1 MRHFFFLLIILLPQ
15 IFIAQNKSITGV
27 IKDSLG
33 VPLPSANI
41 MASPTQKERALK
53 FSIADADGRYKL
65 VLENNTSYTISVS
78 YMGFDD
84 ENFIFRAE
92 DNTSV
97 RDFILKRNNEQLQE
111 IIIKYDVKPIVVKKD
126 TIVYNVDSFT
136 NGSERKLKEQ
146 LKKLPGVEVD
156 RDGNVTLQGKRVT
169 TFLVE
174 NDPFFGGG
182 SKLGVENIP
191 ADAVDKVEFIDHFN
205 EVAFLKEVSG
215 SQQLALNIKLKKD
228 KKNFLFGDI
237 EGASGVPD
245 FYKLHSGLF
254 YYGGQTTASYI
265 GNLNNIGDSTLDF
278 ADIIRFSG
286 GSTFLDQNNAT
297 EDLFAFA
304 SDNRNVVRGKSQFS
318 AANFTHRFTPKST
331 LSAYVIG
338 SRVVNEIKNTAEIT
352 YFQNEFST
360 IENRLNQLDSDK
372 NFFLGRLKFNHKA
385 SNNEQW
391 SYDANFKLTDRNF
404 DDRLTS
410 KTPSQFNEFVT
421 LSNFKDVYLNQFVE
435 WHKSYS
441 DTKTTT
447 LVVSQKYEDRN
458 SAVDWQTN
466 QPFLTNFLPL
476 LENDS
481 YDVNQLKRIK
491 NNSINAL
498 FKFYWIVNDFSH
510 LYFVAGNTFID
521 AKVTSK
527 EQQILSDNTTN
538 DFFNS
543 GFGNDMNFRF
553 NDTKSG
559 IEYKFLFKKWTTKA
573 SLYVHHF
580 NLFTQNNGLENQYTK
595 NVLQPQLE
603 SEIELKK
610 GETVTFNY
618 RLTNEF
624 SDFQDYT
631 SQFQLQNYQSVFR
644 GNPQLTEQRQNSYS
658 LFYKKTNL
666 LQGYV
671 LNLAL
676 NYSKRSNAVRNELI
690 IEGINQFT
698 TPVQNN
704 IPEENALFRGT
715 ITKNVYKFNVGFN
728 SFFTT
733 INFIQPIN
741 GERNFVTRNA
751 TNWGVVFKT
760 ADKNWPFITLK
771 YNRSFDEFKSV
782 TASNFHS
789 DRFSI
794 DYDVVLK
801 DVLVFKAF
809 HDYQSNYSTN
819 STVTSFHTTNFSI
832 GYQPLNSA
840 WKFELDGRNIFG
852 NSIINSNSFSAFST
866 TNQTTFILPRII
878 LLSATFKL

>member
-1 MRHFFFLLIILLPQ
+1 MRHLFFLLALVLPQ
-15 IFIAQNKSITGV
+15 IFIAQNKMITGV

-53 FSIADADGRYKL
+53 FSIADANGRYKV
-65 VLENNTSYTISVS
+65 VLENNTTYTISVS

-84 ENFIFRAE
+84 EDFTFNAE
-92 DNTSV
+92 DNSLIH
-97 RDFILKRNNEQLQE
+97 DFILQRNNEQLQE
-111 IIIKYDVKPIVVKKD
+111 IVIKYEVKPIIVKKD
-126 TIVYNVDSFT
+126 TITYNMDSFT

-169 TFLVE
+169 SFLVE

-205 EVAFLKEVSG
+205 EVTFLKEVSG

-245 FYKLHSGLF
+245 FYKLNSGLF
-254 YYGGQTTASYI
+254 YYGGRTTASYI

-278 ADIIRFSG
+278 ADITRFSG

-304 SDNRNVVRGKSQFS
+304 SDNRNVVRAKSQFS
-318 AANFTHRFTPKST
+318 AANFAHRFNPKST

-338 SRVVNEIKNTAEIT
+338 SRVVNEIKNTSEIT
-352 YFQNEFST
+352 YFENKFT
-360 IENRLNQLDSDK
+360 TTENRVNQLDSDK

-385 SNNEQW
+385 SSNEQW
-391 SYDANFKLTDRNF
+391 NYDANFKITDRNF
-404 DDRLTS
+404 DDNLTS
-410 KTPSQFNEFVT
+410 ETPEQFNEFIT
-421 LSNFKDVYLNQFVE
+421 LSNFNDVYVNQFVE

-447 LVVSQKYEDRN
+447 LVVSQKYENRI
-458 SAVDWQTN
+458 STTDWRAN

-481 YDVNQLKRIK
+481 YDVNQQKRIK
-491 NNSINAL
+491 NNTIDAL
-498 FKFYWIVNDFSH
+498 FKYYWIVNDFSH
-510 LYFVAGNTFID
+510 LYFVTGNTFID
-521 AKVTSK
+521 AKVTSVEK
-527 EQQILSDNTTN
+527 QILSDNTTN

-543 GFGNDMNFRF
+543 GFGNYLDFRF
-553 NDTKSG
+553 NDAKLG

-573 SLYVHHF
+573 SLYVHNF
-580 NLFTQNNGLENQYTK
+580 DLLTENNGLENQYSK

-603 SEIELKK
+603 SELELKK

-624 SDFQDYT
+624 SNFQMYT
-631 SQFQLQNYQSVFR
+631 NQFQLQNYQSVFT
-644 GNPQLTEQRQNSYS
+644 GNAQLTEQRQNSYS

-671 LNLAL
+671 LNLAFS
-676 NYSKRSNAVRNELI
+676 YAKKSNAIRNELVL
-690 IEGINQFT
+690 EGINQFT
-698 TPVQNN
+698 TPIQNN
-704 IPEENALFRGT
+704 IPEQNALFRGT
-715 ITKNVYKFNVGFN
+715 ITKNLYKFNVGFN
-728 SFFTT
+728 SFFST
-733 INFIQPIN
+733 INFVQPIN
-741 GERNFVTRNA
+741 GERNVVTRNA
-751 TNWGVVFKT
+751 TNLGAVFKT
-760 ADKNWPFITLK
+760 ADKNWPFITVK

-782 TASNFHS
+782 TNSNFHS

-801 DVLVFKAF
+801 EVIVFKAF

-819 STVTSFHTTNFSI
+819 SNATTFHTTNFSI
-832 GYQPLNSA
+832 GYQPLKSA

-852 NSIINSNSFSAFST
+852 NSTINSNSFSTFSA

-878 LLSATFKL
+878 LLSATYKL